1 MTHLETVWRQ
11 LLQRRLLPVA
21 ILMVAALAAIPFLLA
36 KDPKPAP
43 PAPVTD
49 TDRATAAAALPEPI
63 VETVDAAEPQRRRRV
78 LGARK
83 NPFQPAAAPKDEEIA
98 SEPTAST
105 PVTGAPGSTGSAGA
119 TTTAPKS
126 GATGGSTGGTTM
138 PGMGDAPAAGGSE
151 PPVADPPK
159 AKKPEPK
166 EHELYSIT
174 VRFGDSTAGGL
185 KRMTVGRL
193 RPLPNA
199 DAPVLVYLG
208 VSEDEDTAVF
218 MVDEG
223 VEVAGDG
230 VCRPS
235 PSNCETLH
243 MRKGDTEFFDV
254 KGASDDTAAAG
265 AQYQL
270 DLLDIK
276 RKTTKSAR
284 KAEAARARES
294 KAGRRVLRARQA
306 AAGPLRYRY
315 DAKRGVVKKLDR
327 AAYKAAVARVA
338 RAALASAGAFDITR

>member
-36 KDPKPAP
+36 KDPEPAP

-49 TDRATAAAALPEPI
+49 TDRAIAAAALPEPI

-83 NPFQPAAAPKDEEIA
+83 NPFQPAIAPKDEETA

-105 PVTGAPGSTGSAGA
+105 PVTGAPDTTGSAGG
-119 TTTAPKS
+119 TTTAPTS
-126 GATGGSTGGTTM
+126 TGGATGGSTL
-138 PGMGDAPAAGGSE
+138 PGPSDAPAPDGGE
-151 PPVADPPK
+151 PPAGDPPA

-166 EHELYSIT
+166 EHELYSLT
-174 VRFGDSTAGGL
+174 VRFGDSTAEGL
-185 KRMTVGRL
+185 KRMNLQRL

-199 DAPVLVYLG
+199 DDPILVYLG

-254 KGASDDTAAAG
+254 KGASEDTAAAG

-270 DLLDIK
+270 DLLDIE

-294 KAGRRVLRARQA
+294 KAGRRLLRARQA
-306 AAGPLRYRY
+306 AAGPLRYHY
-315 DAKRGVVKKLDR
+315 YAKRGVVKKLDR
-327 AAYKAAVARVA
+327 TAYKAAVARVA
-338 RAALASAGAFDITR
+338 RAALASAGGFDITR